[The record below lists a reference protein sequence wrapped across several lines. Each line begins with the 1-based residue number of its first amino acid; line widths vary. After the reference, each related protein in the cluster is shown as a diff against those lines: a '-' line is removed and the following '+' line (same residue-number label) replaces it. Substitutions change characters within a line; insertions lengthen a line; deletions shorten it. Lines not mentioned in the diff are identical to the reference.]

1 MLKQALFNIA
11 KFPFMGR
18 FIGLSFQYFSLV
30 IPVKKVYSSK
40 DIVAFYHPKP
50 SYKNHI
56 VIVPKRA
63 IANLQQL
70 ASEEFQEYFVKL
82 WKAVKE
88 IYTAHPEYQ
97 DSFVLVVN
105 GGRRQEISQVHFHMF
120 TNHDVVNAD
129 WETHTEIPP
138 VSPGFIINEHFKVIM
153 QSIDILDMEFDI
165 VKKGYSLVYQ
175 YDKRMN
181 NFDIPTFHIVAGKKG
196 ERIK

>member
-1 MLKQALFNIA
+1 MLKQALFYIA
-11 KFPFMGR
+11 KSPFMGK
-18 FIGLSFQYFSLV
+18 FIGLAFQYFSLA
-30 IPVKKVYSSK
+30 IPVKKVYRSK

-63 IANLQQL
+63 IANLQQM

-82 WKAVKE
+82 WMAVKE

-97 DSFVLVVN
+97 GSFVLVVN

-129 WETHTEIPP
+129 YL
-138 VSPGFIINEHFKVIM
+138 K
-153 QSIDILDMEFDI
+153 
-165 VKKGYSLVYQ
+165 
-175 YDKRMN
+175 
-181 NFDIPTFHIVAGKKG
+181 
-196 ERIK
+196 